1 MKTKR
6 AKATTW
12 VLGTIFFLVTIVFS
26 LFKFSIWALFHFGI
40 LTQKL
45 YILLS
50 GEYTI
55 AIG

>member
-6 AKATTW
+6 VKATTW
-12 VLGTIFFLVTIVFS
+12 VLGTIFFPVTVVFS

-40 LTQKL
+40 LTQKI